1 MNLPHHSFYPAR
13 TSPQRQAGMTLV
25 EVMIASTL
33 MIMIIAG
40 LMTSNFVGLREN
52 QLMQSKAGA
61 NDSSR
66 YAINQLMQDIRA
78 AKGYDI
84 GSAYSGTNFT
94 TIANGSVQQ
103 GPDLRLYNAIL
114 TTNQTIDT
122 SQYII
127 YYFDSSQIANNNR
140 MLWRVIPSNGVPIAT
155 IVTSNL
161 INTLWF
167 TSENYQ
173 GTNLTVKTYKGVV
186 HTTLQF
192 SQFLYPITQVGSNS
206 LFNYYRIDCRAT
218 PHLPDGP

>member
-1 MNLPHHSFYPAR
+1 MKLLPHSHHPAR
-13 TSPQRQAGMTLV
+13 VNRRRRSGMTLV

-33 MIMIIAG
+33 MIVIIGG
-40 LMTSNFVGLREN
+40 LMASNFVGLREN

-66 YAINQLMQDIRA
+66 YAINQLLQDIRA

-84 GSAYSGTNFT
+84 GSACSGTNFT
-94 TIANGSVQQ
+94 VITNGNYQ
-103 GPDLRLYNAIL
+103 GPALRLYTAIL
-114 TTNQTIDT
+114 TTNQNIDT

-127 YYFDSSQIANNNR
+127 YNFDTTQIANNNG
-140 MLWRVIPSNGVPIAT
+140 MLWRTTPSNGVPVT
-155 IVTSNL
+155 TLVTSNL

-173 GTNLTVKTYKGVV
+173 GSTQTVKTYKGVV

-192 SQFLYPITQVGSNS
+192 SQFLYPVTPVGSNS

>member
-1 MNLPHHSFYPAR
+1 
-13 TSPQRQAGMTLV
+13 
-25 EVMIASTL
+25 L
-33 MIMIIAG
+33 MAA
-40 LMTSNFVGLREN
+40 NFIGLREN

-66 YAINQLMQDIRA
+66 YAINQMMQDIRA

-84 GSAYSGTNFT
+84 GSSYNGTTFIPITNGNF
-94 TIANGSVQQ
+94 Q

-127 YYFDSSQIANNNR
+127 YYFDSSQIANNNG
-140 MLWRVIPSNGVPIAT
+140 MLWRVTLSNSVPVT
-155 IVTSNL
+155 TLVTSNL

-167 TSENYQ
+167 TSETYQ
-173 GTNLTVKTYKGVV
+173 GTNQTVKTYKGVV

-192 SQFLYPITQVGSNS
+192 SEFLYPITQVGSNS